1 MGTGLKGESL
11 PLIRINFPVN
21 KSIEDSFKSIKA
33 LFNFYGILPSEAEE
47 IKGKILKLLRDFE
60 SMEKGGRVDIDIVP
74 QKEMVEIEISI
85 KEEWIKKNI
94 SFSFESEKIKI
105 LKIWKKGERIR
116 IKIGVS
122 KENSSNFK

>member
-21 KSIEDSFKSIKA
+21 KSIEDSLKSIKA
-33 LFNFYGILPSEAEE
+33 LFNFYGIPPSEAEE

-60 SMEKGGRVDIDIVP
+60 FIEKEGRIDIDVIP
-74 QKEMVEIEISI
+74 KKGIVEIEISI

-94 SFSFESEKIKI
+94 SFSFESKKIKI
-105 LKIWKKGERIR
+105 IKIWRKGEKI

-122 KENSSNFK
+122 KESSSNFK